1 MSAFARP
8 ALAQTAPAETPSPTT
23 YTDTVQG
30 VEFSAGTI
38 ADDTRLGA
46 SFAGEATGDL
56 PGFLV
61 ASIDYTPSS
70 PGPGVTNNI
79 VGGGWTLLGNRSTI
93 LGSFTGGTVQWNE
106 DGTLADV
113 VADMSVL
120 GGSVDGIPVSSGG
133 TGAFGGVLDQA
144 SNPRTSTD
152 DRRRAAVDLVAQAE
166 EPGLTA
172 SVLFVTKLPGDD
184 LGISVNRGNPPPA
197 AQRHWFGCWEQ

>member
-1 MSAFARP
+1 VRGMLLLTVVAVVGLMLSFASP
-8 ALAQTAPAETPSPTT
+8 ALAQTAPAETPSPIT

-79 VGGGWTLLGNRSTI
+79 VGGGWTLLGDRSTI
-93 LGSFTGGTVQWNE
+93 LGSFTGGTVQWNV

-113 VADMSVL
+113 MADIRVL
-120 GGSVDGIPVSSGG
+120 DGSVDGIRVPSGG
-133 TGAFGGVLDQA
+133 TGAFGGVLDHRPLTQ
-144 SNPRTSTD
+144 
-152 DRRRAAVDLVAQAE
+152 
-166 EPGLTA
+166 GL
-172 SVLFVTKLPGDD
+172 
-184 LGISVNRGNPPPA
+184 PPTIGGTL
-197 AQRHWFGCWEQ
+197 QLTL